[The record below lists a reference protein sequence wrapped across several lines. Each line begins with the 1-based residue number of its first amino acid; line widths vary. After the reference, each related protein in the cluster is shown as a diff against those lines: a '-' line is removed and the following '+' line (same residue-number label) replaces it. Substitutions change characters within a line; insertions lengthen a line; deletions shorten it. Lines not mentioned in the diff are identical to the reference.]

1 VSGYISIKDDYKEAI
16 DCVKRTLSKD
26 GYLKAGHEKQFK
38 LARTIMKNLYNV
50 QPDPV
55 GKPDLTQKNY
65 RDEDGHVKIHPRNF

>member
-1 VSGYISIKDDYKEAI
+1 
-16 DCVKRTLSKD
+16 
-26 GYLKAGHEKQFK
+26 
-38 LARTIMKNLYNV
+38 MKNLYNV